1 MKNKD
6 KYDLSELT
14 ASKGNVRGIPCMFI
28 YQGRDIENRKLIA
41 TVVRTVVEKR
51 VDTLFDW
58 LEQNCSPLTDEE
70 REYLGAVIKP
80 WRNEVRHISKR
91 KAFVGDD
98 EYMQIRVCYEHN
110 VNLPFF
116 HKGVMYQGMELN
128 KEYTLEEL
136 GI

>member
-70 REYLGAVIKP
+70 REYLSSVIKP
-80 WRNEVRHISKR
+80 WRYRVKSIVKQERLLAELIIIKCKDGWEV
-91 KAFVGDD
+91 
-98 EYMQIRVCYEHN
+98 E
-110 VNLPFF
+110 LPNFEM
-116 HKGVMYQGMELN
+116 GTMYKDMELG
-128 KEYTLEEL
+128 EAYSLEDL
-136 GI
+136 GL